1 MFNVLIA
8 EDEKPSSDNLVAM
21 LNDIDKNFRVIAVTQ
36 SIHETIQWLL
46 SNAKPSLIFM
56 YIQLK
61 DGLSF
66 SIFQHINISSP
77 VIFTTGFDNYLIN
90 AFDHNG
96 IDYLLKPLNK
106 TKMAKALEKFKGL
119 QNHFIA
125 DYSILTGQFNHS
137 RETKRNRIAVKRG
150 TELRSVK
157 HEDVAYFFTE
167 NKIVFLVT
175 KENEKYLVNKRLR
188 DLDEELDNT
197 VFFRVNRKFIIN
209 IDYVKKVRHLDRS
222 QLQVELLLPLNES
235 IIISQENAAGFKQ
248 WLDSI

>member
-21 LNDIDKNFRVIAVTQ
+21 LNDIDRSFTVAAIVQ
-36 SIHETIQWLL
+36 SIPDTILWLL
-46 SNAKPSLIFM
+46 SHPKPSLIFM
-56 YIQLK
+56 DIQLK

-66 SIFQHINISSP
+66 SIFQQVNISSP
-77 VIFTTGFDNYLIN
+77 VIFTTGFDHYLIE
-90 AFDHNG
+90 AFEHNG

-106 TKMAKALEKFKGL
+106 MKLAKALDKFKNL
-119 QNHFIA
+119 QNHFVA
-125 DYSILTGQFNHS
+125 NYSFLAEQFNHS
-137 RETKRNRIAVKRG
+137 REPKRNRIAVKRG

-188 DLDEELDNT
+188 DLDEELDNA

-209 IDYVKKVRHLDRS
+209 IDHVKKVKQLDRS
-222 QLQVELLLPLNES
+222 QLQVELLLPLNEP
-235 IIISQENAAGFKQ
+235 IIISQENASEFKQ
-248 WLDSI
+248 WLDQL